1 MSKRKR
7 RSIAPAVLIAAG
19 LAGLGLAAASEL
31 DLNWNGTFQA
41 GTVPVAADCQ
51 ADGETVAVAF
61 SEPTFTAGGANTETP
76 WTVAELEFSNIS
88 EACVGGS
95 YEVAVRDAGT
105 TSWTELANGTVNGTT
120 LTAPIGAANPQN
132 FDEVALTIHG
142 TGN

>member
-1 MSKRKR
+1 MSRTKR
-7 RSIAPAVLIAAG
+7 RPIAPIVLIVAG

-31 DLNWNGTFQA
+31 TLNWNGTFQA
-41 GTVPVAADCQ
+41 GTIPVTADCQ
-51 ADGETVAVAF
+51 EDGEIAVAF
-61 SEPTFTAGGANTETP
+61 SEPTLTASTANTNTP

-88 EACVGGS
+88 TACTDHA
-95 YEVAVRDAGT
+95 YEVAVRSGDM
-105 TSWTELANGTVNGTT
+105 SWTKLANGTVNGTT

>member
-1 MSKRKR
+1 MSEKKR
-7 RSIAPAVLIAAG
+7 RPIAPAVLIVAG

-41 GTVPVAADCQ
+41 GTVPVTADCQ

-95 YEVAVRDAGT
+95 YEVAVRSGD
-105 TSWTELANGTVNGTT
+105 TSWTKLASGTINGTT

>member
-41 GTVPVAADCQ
+41 GTVPVTADCQ
-51 ADGETVAVAF
+51 AEEETVIVAF
-61 SEPTFTAGGANTETP
+61 SEPTFTARGANTDTP
-76 WTVAELEFSNIS
+76 WHVAELEFSNIS
-88 EACVGGS
+88 VACDGGS
-95 YEVAVRDAGT
+95 YEVAVRDAGAE
-105 TSWTELANGTVNGTT
+105 WTKLDQGTVNGTT
-120 LTAPIGAANPQN
+120 LSAPIGAANPQN